1 MNLPRIL
8 LLAGLLLARGMFAA
22 GGVTHALA
30 TADEIIL
37 TVQGSGAVQIV
48 ELAPYETISHA
59 GQAPRVASAMLAA
72 ETRVAFPR
80 FAAGRDRIYSGFLAQ
95 PAGPGREP
103 AALGG
108 IFFVDEIRGV
118 SKSDEPFPVVA
129 SKKGLQV
136 QMVDDAIALGVK
148 HAALNFNVAAMFDL
162 ARGTN
167 NYVWRMDGQD
177 YYFHRRMIDSVPVKK
192 LTDAGATVTLILL
205 AYQSRNPLI
214 DRLVLHPR
222 AVTNAPNHIAAFNTS
237 TPDGLRYFKAGMEF
251 LADHY
256 LRPDRKYGRAVNFIV
271 GNEVNA
277 HWFWYNLGPAAMET
291 VAEDYLRTVRVVHTA
306 VRKSSSTARVYLS
319 LDHHWNIVYTGN
331 PQRACTGQA
340 LVDEMNRRSKLGGD
354 FDWHIAFHPYPE
366 NLFKPRVWLDR
377 TATNSVNSPRITFKN
392 LEQLTRYLR
401 QPELLCQGVPR
412 RVILSE
418 QGFHSDASPQGEEL
432 QAAAYCYASWKTD
445 HLDGIDSFILHR
457 HVDHKMEGG
466 LNLGLWT
473 RQTNSIA
480 TPLAK
485 KKIYEVFKAAD
496 TPGRNQAFAFA
507 LPLIGITNWSQ
518 VLPGK

>member
-1 MNLPRIL
+1 MT
-8 LLAGLLLARGMFAA
+8 G
-22 GGVTHALA
+22 T
-30 TADEIIL
+30 
-37 TVQGSGAVQIV
+37 S
-48 ELAPYETISHA
+48 
-59 GQAPRVASAMLAA
+59 
-72 ETRVAFPR
+72 R
-80 FAAGRDRIYSGFLAQ
+80 F
-95 PAGPGREP
+95 
-103 AALGG
+103 
-108 IFFVDEIRGV
+108 IR
-118 SKSDEPFPVVA
+118 
-129 SKKGLQV
+129 
-136 QMVDDAIALGVK
+136 
-148 HAALNFNVAAMFDL
+148 
-162 ARGTN
+162 T
-167 NYVWRMDGQD
+167 
-177 YYFHRRMIDSVPVKK
+177 
-192 LTDAGATVTLILL
+192 
-205 AYQSRNPLI
+205 
-214 DRLVLHPR
+214 
-222 AVTNAPNHIAAFNTS
+222 
-237 TPDGLRYFKAGMEF
+237 
-251 LADHY
+251 
-256 LRPDRKYGRAVNFIV
+256 
-271 GNEVNA
+271 
-277 HWFWYNLGPAAMET
+277 
-291 VAEDYLRTVRVVHTA
+291 
-306 VRKSSSTARVYLS
+306 
-319 LDHHWNIVYTGN
+319 
-331 PQRACTGQA
+331 
-340 LVDEMNRRSKLGGD
+340 
-354 FDWHIAFHPYPE
+354 PE

-466 LNLGLWT
+466 LNLGLWM